1 MASQASESQRW
12 SCGTLQDGFD
22 VMDLAIQ
29 EQKILREIQAIINLS
44 NLTMFKS
51 KCMVPYTKLFAPSPS
66 WQDMD
71 DELNLESGSE
81 GPKKVRIWGF
91 QRKIKRI

>member
-29 EQKILREIQAIINLS
+29 EQKILREIQAIINVQS
-44 NLTMFKS
+44 YNVQVHMH
-51 KCMVPYTKLFAPSPS
+51 
-66 WQDMD
+66 
-71 DELNLESGSE
+71 
-81 GPKKVRIWGF
+81 GPIY
-91 QRKIKRI
+91 